1 MTLSEAASFV
11 NYWIDMKRNTL
22 AVLATLLI
30 CLINTALADKP
41 NILWINID
49 DQSPWY
55 PSYGDNTV
63 ETPNID
69 ALASQGVLF
78 ERAYVPTP
86 VCAPSRSSLITG
98 NYNIR
103 IGAHDMRSGRV
114 PGYQIHLPESVTT
127 VPELFRAAG
136 FETYNDSKDDFN
148 FTYKRSDLYSIGTD
162 RPDIT
167 AGKTKAAMS
176 AKKPAKKVL
185 KVMDDAKPKKEGKGA
200 AKPKTTLGNGDQ
212 SWKGAPGSGD
222 WRDVPKGKAFFGQ
235 TSVAGGKGMNV
246 AAMAS
251 YGATPVD
258 PATVRVPAQY
268 PDIPQMRQHI
278 AMHYNTVLRTDYQI
292 GQMIAR
298 LKADGLWENTVIFL
312 FTDHG
317 SDLPRSKE
325 FVYVEGLHVPF
336 IVIAPGMQDVVKPGT
351 RRSDIVNLMD
361 VAATSLALA
370 GLEIPESM
378 DAKNLFAEDYS
389 RKYVFSSADR
399 MSNVID
405 RVRSVMGERY
415 HYIRNFMLDRPLMNW
430 GHREM
435 VALRNPEASSYLM
448 IRRLAEAGK
457 LTPAQAAPYGPR
469 IAEELYDLKNDPDE
483 VVNLAGDPAHQAKL
497 DEMRAAL
504 AWWIEDTDDKGQYPR
519 SQAAMDE
526 ITGRFPVNWL
536 RSPEFADLK
545 GN

>member
-1 MTLSEAASFV
+1 
-11 NYWIDMKRNTL
+11 MKRNAL
-22 AVLATLLI
+22 AVLATLLAF
-30 CLINTALADKP
+30 LVSNVLANDTRP
-41 NILWINID
+41 NVLWINID

-55 PSYGDNTV
+55 SSYGDNTV
-63 ETPNID
+63 QTPNID
-69 ALASQGVLF
+69 ALAREGVLF

-114 PGYQIHLPESVTT
+114 PGYQIHLPEGVTT

-148 FTYKRSDLYSIGTD
+148 FTYSRADLYSIGAN

-167 AGKTKAAMS
+167 ARKTKAALS
-176 AKKPAKKVL
+176 GKQSGIKGGGKPRPAL
-185 KVMDDAKPKKEGKGA
+185 AR
-200 AKPKTTLGNGDQ
+200 GDQ
-212 SWKGAPGSGD
+212 SWKGAPGGGD
-222 WRDVPKGKAFFGQ
+222 WRDVPKGRAFFGQ

-258 PATVRVPAQY
+258 RESVRVPAQY
-268 PDIPQMRQHI
+268 PDIPKVREHI
-278 AMHYNTVLRTDYQI
+278 ATHYNSVLRTDYQI
-292 GQMIAR
+292 GQTIAR
-298 LKADGLWENTVIFL
+298 LKADGLWDNTVIFL

-325 FVYVEGLHVPF
+325 FVYVEGLHVPL
-336 IVIAPGMQDVVKPGT
+336 IVVAPGMQDLVKPGT
-351 RRSDIVNLMD
+351 RRSDIVNIMD

-378 DAKNLFAEDYS
+378 DAMNLFAKDYA

-405 RVRSVMGERY
+405 RVRSVMGKRY

-435 VALRNPEASSYLM
+435 IALANPKASSFLM
-448 IRRLAEAGK
+448 IRKLAESGK
-457 LTPAQAAPYGPR
+457 LTAAQAAPYGPR
-469 IAEELYDLKNDPDE
+469 IAEELYDLEADPDE
-483 VVNLAGDPAHQAKL
+483 VVNLAGDPAHKAKL

-504 AWWIEDTDDKGQYPR
+504 EGWIEDTDDKGQYPR

-526 ITGRFPVNWL
+526 IIGRYPVSWL
-536 RSPEFADLK
+536 RSPEFAGLDD
-545 GN
+545 N

>member
-1 MTLSEAASFV
+1 
-11 NYWIDMKRNTL
+11 MKRNIILT
-22 AVLATLLI
+22 TLLI
-30 CLINTALADKP
+30 AVASTALADKPRP

-55 PSYGDNTV
+55 SSYGDKTV

-86 VCAPSRSSLITG
+86 VCSPSRSSLITG

-114 PGYQIHLPESVTT
+114 PGYQIHLPPGVTT

-136 FETYNDSKDDFN
+136 YETYNDSKDDFN
-148 FTYKRSDLYSIGTD
+148 FTYKRSDLYSIGAD
-162 RPDIT
+162 QPDIT
-167 AGKTKAAMS
+167 AGKSKAALAGAGAGGKS
-176 AKKPAKKVL
+176 KGKSGGDKNASKPTPAL
-185 KVMDDAKPKKEGKGA
+185 AR
-200 AKPKTTLGNGDQ
+200 GDQ
-212 SWKGAPGSGD
+212 SWKGAAGGGD
-222 WRDVPKGKAFFGQ
+222 WRDVPRGKAFFGQ

-246 AAMAS
+246 AEMAS

-258 PATVRVPAQY
+258 PAAVRVPPQY
-268 PDIPQMRQHI
+268 PDIPQVREHI
-278 AMHYNTVLRTDYQI
+278 ATHYNSVLRTDHQI
-292 GQMIAR
+292 GQRIAR
-298 LKADGLWENTVIFL
+298 LKADGLWENTIIFL

-325 FVYVEGLHVPF
+325 FVYAEGLHVPL
-336 IVIAPGMQDVVKPGT
+336 IVVAPGMQDVVKPGT
-351 RRSDIVNLMD
+351 RRTDIVNLMD
-361 VAATSLALA
+361 VAATTLALA
-370 GLEIPESM
+370 GLEIPETM
-378 DAKNLFAEDYS
+378 DAKDLFAEDYA

-405 RVRSVMGERY
+405 RVRSVMGTRY

-435 VALRNPEASSYLM
+435 IALANPEGSSFLM

-469 IAEELYDLKNDPDE
+469 VAEELYDLENDPDE
-483 VVNLAGDPAHQAKL
+483 VVNLAGDPAHQAQL
-497 DEMRAAL
+497 EEMRAAL

-526 ITGRFPVNWL
+526 IIGRYPVSWL
-536 RSPEFADLK
+536 RSPEFAGLRGD
-545 GN
+545 